1 MYTFQD
7 RAATVKLL
15 CCSSPQWPPIK
26 QQPYVIAFP
35 MYWTPLD
42 QSKDWEVVKLSK
54 DSAEF
59 SEVNGSFVKS
69 ITDQRTATHR
79 KVKEI
84 FRLQNPFV
92 WQRYVM

>member
-1 MYTFQD
+1 MVTFQD
-7 RAATVKLL
+7 RTVAVKSLF
-15 CCSSPQWPPIK
+15 CSSPQWPPIK
-26 QQPYVIAFP
+26 QLPYVISFP
-35 MYWTPLD
+35 IYWTPLD
-42 QSKDWEVVKLSK
+42 RSKDWEVVKLSK

-59 SEVNGSFVKS
+59 AAVNGSFAKS
-69 ITDQRTATHR
+69 LTDNRTSTHR